1 MSFITATP
9 LGGSSP
15 FGDGYGS
22 FTGGGSFTIA
32 SDVPIGTAILVCVMT
47 EFGSSSTIT
56 DSKNNTYN
64 LLSQTAIGGGLMQ
77 VYGTITQ
84 QPMWSGQDNAPP
96 GPDSEGAST
105 PDTIGFTV
113 NGGVT
118 IPNGPGATIG
128 PGDAAICF
136 AVAVSN
142 CTLTVETS
150 ASGAGANVGSGS
162 PNVHGAAFFGFT
174 GYNNTTTGTSD
185 DFGVTGIG
193 GWDCPLTGDQFN
205 LQAPGNAGF
214 FGIFGSEIF
223 SHSAVDYNTSFDGN
237 GSVASIVIGLQPI
250 QVTGT
255 MAATDNP
262 DRCINPSLL
271 SRTGYGI
278 YGVVESDPVPPLQ
291 PPGPWYFAYIDD
303 ESVAFDPLVHCR
315 MDEQIFNFEIKWA
328 ENQIPTFTMDILN
341 PRVGLLNADR
351 KQWAIFSYQPPT
363 QQAIDNINNT
373 YGTNYQIGDVIP
385 LFKGVLV
392 GIPSDMF
399 DEIITVVFNAR
410 SAAYIE
416 QKQAIAEQLRYAN
429 NGENYDAVFI
439 DESKADDP
447 DAILEGWSA
456 LYQVDRV
463 SLDVSASDVLQG
475 EGITVTFGEE
485 MALYEN
491 LKFILGECPL
501 YNVQVQAQVK
511 WTQRCIGYLT
521 GPSANIISYTGGSF
535 KSDWPKPGASLG
547 GGWKCEFS
555 YVVDIL
561 DTDHAHTYSPSYHW
575 EAPPNNTS
583 AVQPHDCSPQSI
595 SYSATLTGWPGIMVP
610 GSKGAIVQVGFCAP
624 EGFTDNNGKPIQINI
639 PAKLNA
645 HGQTALL
652 WILNCY
658 WTLRY
663 DAKRDYSEMLIM
675 DIVANLQ
682 STLVSP
688 TVDESTQLLKVPGR
702 DVGQPLVQAYAW
714 SDFSGSYVP
723 PGTIIYNNDPTT
735 PGGRSYQV
743 NINPNGGVAG
753 TAIPVFSDVPGT
765 QTVDGTVL
773 WSSLGES
780 LPNVVGEWT
789 PATPI
794 AAGTI
799 MVMEPKGFDPD
810 TGDMENT
817 GASCFALCIQGG
829 TTNDTYTEFTYLPT
843 MGNNDDLPPLPIPFA
858 VILGPGDAA
867 ASNIAAVPTPPNPF
881 VGSIGQGEIQIP
893 GLTKGNNATT
903 ITGIQTGGTLISAG
917 GPGGVGPQAARTFI
931 TTQGAIFDEQGSG
944 SVAWLSLGPNPPLMP
959 IVIGG
964 TMTNVTANNY
974 FSTDRGAQSIQY
986 LINKARALVRW
997 RSRCVTVSWDAPFD
1011 FCVGISGIMNA
1022 TIYDPRIPGGVAT
1035 GKVKAYTLSC
1045 NEDGEVLGHIEAG
1058 VAVGYGNSVPDISG
1072 TPEYT
1077 AATGYME
1084 PGYQLYDGGQYALAE
1099 EDIAYTP
1106 ISWGRYDDGLNFPLQ
1121 FFPGTM
1127 TFSQPSLQAATLAL
1141 QMAQNDNPQ
1150 LDGSIG
1156 FVLSPTSGQINPNNP
1171 ITAWGVPGS
1180 SATTPFENTSV
1191 VSWLQ
1196 GGQGTYLLEAQPV
1209 SAEVLIQ
1216 PVDNGPFNG
1225 AFYVTCTELEIPMG
1239 VDLAAASSG

>member
-1 MSFITATP
+1 
-9 LGGSSP
+9 
-15 FGDGYGS
+15 
-22 FTGGGSFTIA
+22 
-32 SDVPIGTAILVCVMT
+32 
-47 EFGSSSTIT
+47 
-56 DSKNNTYN
+56 
-64 LLSQTAIGGGLMQ
+64 
-77 VYGTITQ
+77 
-84 QPMWSGQDNAPP
+84 
-96 GPDSEGAST
+96 
-105 PDTIGFTV
+105 
-113 NGGVT
+113 
-118 IPNGPGATIG
+118 
-128 PGDAAICF
+128 
-136 AVAVSN
+136 
-142 CTLTVETS
+142 
-150 ASGAGANVGSGS
+150 
-162 PNVHGAAFFGFT
+162 
-174 GYNNTTTGTSD
+174 
-185 DFGVTGIG
+185 
-193 GWDCPLTGDQFN
+193 
-205 LQAPGNAGF
+205 
-214 FGIFGSEIF
+214 
-223 SHSAVDYNTSFDGN
+223 
-237 GSVASIVIGLQPI
+237 
-250 QVTGT
+250 
-255 MAATDNP
+255 
-262 DRCINPSLL
+262 
-271 SRTGYGI
+271 
-278 YGVVESDPVPPLQ
+278 
-291 PPGPWYFAYIDD
+291 
-303 ESVAFDPLVHCR
+303 
-315 MDEQIFNFEIKWA
+315 
-328 ENQIPTFTMDILN
+328 
-341 PRVGLLNADR
+341 
-351 KQWAIFSYQPPT
+351 
-363 QQAIDNINNT
+363 
-373 YGTNYQIGDVIP
+373 
-385 LFKGVLV
+385 
-392 GIPSDMF
+392 MF

-410 SAAYIE
+410 SVSYIE
-416 QKQAIAEQLRYAN
+416 QKQAVAEQLRYAN
-429 NGENYDAVFI
+429 NGENYDAVFV

-463 SLDVSASDVLQG
+463 TLDVSASDVLQG
-475 EGITVTFGEE
+475 EGLTITFGEE

-491 LKFILGECPL
+491 LKFQLGECPL

-535 KSDWPKPGASLG
+535 RSDWPKPGATLG

-575 EAPPNNTS
+575 ENQNGNDSLGITS
-583 AVQPHDCSPQSI
+583 KHDCDPQSI

-610 GSKGAIVQVGFCAP
+610 GSKGIQTQVGFCAP
-624 EGFTDNNGKPIQINI
+624 EGFTDINGKPIQINI

-663 DAKRDYSEMLIM
+663 DAKRDYSELLIM

-688 TVDESTQLLKVPGR
+688 TVDESTQLIKEKGR
-702 DVGQPLVQAYAW
+702 DVGQPLVQAFAW
-714 SDFSGSYVP
+714 SDFQGSYVP

-753 TAIPVFSDVPGT
+753 TDIPVFSDVPGT
-765 QTVDGTVL
+765 QTADGTVL

-789 PATPI
+789 AATPI

-829 TTNDTYTEFTYLPT
+829 TTNDSYTEFSYLPT
-843 MGNNDDLPPLPIPFA
+843 MTNNDDLPALPIPFA

-867 ASNIAAVPTPPNPF
+867 TSNISAANDVTPPNNPF
-881 VGSIGQGEIQIP
+881 VDLNTGQIP
-893 GLTKGNNATT
+893 QGFKTP
-903 ITGIQTGGTLISAG
+903 IPTGEGAVDGVDVGGQLISAG
-917 GPGGVGPQAARTFI
+917 GPGGVGPEAANTSI
-931 TTQGAIFDEQGSG
+931 TVQGALFTEQGNG
-944 SVAWLSLGPNPPLMP
+944 SVSWLSLGPNPPLMP

-986 LINKARALVRW
+986 LINKARALMRW
-997 RSRCVTVSWDAPFD
+997 RARCVTVSWDAPFD
-1011 FCVGISGIMNA
+1011 YCVGITGMMNA

-1045 NEDGEVLGHIEAG
+1045 TEDGEVIGHIEAG

-1106 ISWGRYDDGLNFPLQ
+1106 IGWGRYDDGMNFPLQ

-1127 TFSQPSLQAATLAL
+1127 TFSQPTLQEATLAL
-1141 QMAQNDNPQ
+1141 QMAKDDNPQ
-1150 LDGSIG
+1150 LDGSLG
-1156 FVLSPTSGQINPNNP
+1156 FVLAPTSGQINPNNP
-1171 ITAWGVPGS
+1171 ITAWGYPGS
-1180 SATTPFENTSV
+1180 SATTPFENTSI

-1225 AFYVTCTELEIPMG
+1225 AFYVTCTELEIPKG